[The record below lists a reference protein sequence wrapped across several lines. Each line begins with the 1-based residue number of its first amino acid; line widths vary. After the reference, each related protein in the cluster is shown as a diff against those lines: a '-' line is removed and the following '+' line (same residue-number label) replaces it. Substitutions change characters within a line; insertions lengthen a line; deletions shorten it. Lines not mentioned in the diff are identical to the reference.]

1 MKKIL
6 CLILALTLL
15 FSLSVA
21 AFAAEAPGTAPGMKE
36 ALLPLLLE
44 NAIKVLTAVL
54 LGLISVG
61 GTWLTMKIGKVKEL
75 EAVNGAVQAV
85 IDAATLT
92 AAELQQLAVD
102 NLKASYADGKLTQ
115 EDIDWLNQQLLERT
129 KAKLSVN
136 VYDLINAAGADI
148 EQIILG
154 AAEAWVQQLH
164 SGKS

>member
-6 CLILALTLL
+6 SLILALSLL
-15 FSLSVA
+15 LA
-21 AFAAEAPGTAPGMKE
+21 LGTCAFAEAAPEAGVKE
-36 ALLPLLLE
+36 SIVPLLLE
-44 NAIKVLTAVL
+44 NLINILTAVV

-61 GTWLTMKIGKVKEL
+61 GTWLTMKLGKIKEL

-85 IDAATLT
+85 IDAAMLT

-115 EDIDWLNQQLLERT
+115 DDINWLNQQLLERT
-129 KAKLSVN
+129 KAKLCVH

-148 EQIILG
+148 EEIILG

-164 SGKS
+164 AGKS